1 MMMIQRWLQSW
12 QAEKKQ
18 KPPAQANARAQ
29 TIEHRRQI
37 LQQLPQ
43 WSGLVYEGAETPVA
57 KTARE

>member
-1 MMMIQRWLQSW
+1 MLLIQGWLQSW
-12 QAEKKQ
+12 PAEKKQ
-18 KPPAQANARAQ
+18 KPPEQANARAQ

-43 WSGLVYEGAETPVA
+43 WPGLVYEGAETLVA